1 MFPWLLQRVGEWKGC
16 DGVGRWGGGGTSQMR
31 SPQLEWV
38 TAPRALI
45 SPRIT
50 SGGRGGE
57 SRWVGGG
64 LGASLLREEAVGGK
78 PGVSAH
84 HAIII

>member
-16 DGVGRWGGGGTSQMR
+16 DGVGGGTSQMR

-38 TAPRALI
+38 TAPQALI

-50 SGGRGGE
+50 SGGRAGG
-57 SRWVGGG
+57 WVGGG